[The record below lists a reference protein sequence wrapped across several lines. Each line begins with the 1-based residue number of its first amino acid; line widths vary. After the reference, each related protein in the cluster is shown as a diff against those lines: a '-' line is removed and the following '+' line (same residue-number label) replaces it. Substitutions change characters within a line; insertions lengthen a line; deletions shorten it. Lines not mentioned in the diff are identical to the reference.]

1 MPRISSLAQRLLHGI
16 VLTYTSILSAPPVGL
31 NRIAASST
39 GLSSPQN
46 FGNSLVISKDQSTV
60 VSMITNYPTNTIIIY
75 TNSAGVLTQQAT
87 ITAPSDYIGFFTLVT
102 GSLALSSDG
111 NTLAIG
117 SPNDNSNQ
125 GATWIYTRSGSTRTK
140 QTKLIGTGGTNKS
153 YQGTSVSLSDDG
165 NTLAIGGPYDSTYYG
180 SVWIYTRSG
189 STWSQQRRLTPTV
202 TKFGNNGTNSPRQ
215 IGQRVLLSSDGNT
228 VIFTGP
234 SVTLT
239 QGTYPNGAIWAWT
252 RSGTTWTEGTRVIN
266 SAGRYGGSLSLTS
279 NGSTTLIAIDSR
291 LSVQGDLP
299 GVSLYTVSGNT
310 ITYQGAIVQ
319 PSDTVGTISNPAASM
334 SSDGTRLL
342 IGWFGDNSYAGA
354 VWEYQNISGTW
365 TEIKKISALAD
376 LVGSSTYLG
385 WQVALTQDGQQ
396 ILFSAITDN
405 AGAGAIY
412 SGSWTQ
418 PT

>member
-46 FGNSLVISKDQSTV
+46 LGYSLVISKDQSTV
-60 VSMITNYPTNTIIIY
+60 ATMIYGYPTATVIIY

-125 GATWIYTRSGSTRTK
+125 GATWIYTRSGSTWTK

-165 NTLAIGGPYDSTYYG
+165 NTLAIGGPYDNTYYG

-234 SVTLT
+234 EVNLDPSN
-239 QGTYPNGAIWAWT
+239 YPAGALWAWT
-252 RSGTTWTEGTRVIN
+252 RSGTTWTEGPYTTNAVGSFAGAN
-266 SAGRYGGSLSLTS
+266 SLVS
-279 NGSTTLIAIDSR
+279 NGSTTLIAIDTQ
-291 LSVQGDLP
+291 LDQYKNV
-299 GVSLYTVSGNT
+299 VALYTVSGNT
-310 ITYQGAIVQ
+310 INYQVAIEQ
-319 PSDTVGTISNPAASM
+319 PSDTVGTIVSPAVSM

-342 IGWFGDNSYAGA
+342 IGWYGDNSNAGA

-365 TEIKKISALAD
+365 TEIKKISALAN

-385 WQVALTQDGQQ
+385 WQVALTHDGQQ
-396 ILFSAITDN
+396 ILFSAINDN
-405 AGAGAIY
+405 SGAGAIY